1 MSTPDDASPAVGDAS
16 QQMFTRQATGLVRS
30 VSPLTS
36 LIINFTP
43 GNPVQAIAAGLLFAL
58 SLFAGGNLFLA
69 IVLILPMTLAF
80 SYAYGLLTAAMPR
93 TGGDYT
99 LVSRILHPS
108 LGVGVAFFQ
117 AVAQFLSVSFFAI
130 AFVQIAIAPGLTAW
144 GVIDGHQ
151 QLVDA
156 GNTLATSQGWQL
168 GLGVLM
174 ISLTAL
180 IMAGG
185 WGWTSRVL
193 FVLATMTIVGLVVT
207 LIVALFTS
215 HAAFIADFNEVVG
228 ASTGK
233 ATSYDDVLKTAS
245 DAGVI
250 LNPSFSFVKTIP
262 LLAVMSTFAIYTY
275 FSSYVGGELRS
286 GGTIGTANRMAL
298 AGLLNLSIVFVSV
311 IIFFHTFG
319 QDFLTAAYGGG
330 MPAEVPVPPYYFFL
344 VGVVTHSGIVA
355 MLLALSLAA
364 FWPLIAFIA
373 FLQPVRTSF
382 AFAFDGILP
391 KGVTKVSRTHSP
403 YIAVLATAVICA
415 LTLVW
420 AIYVADNFFTVLVYA
435 TIMGLVAMTTLGFA
449 AMVFPWRRP
458 EIYRASST
466 VRSALGIPLV
476 SIAGGAAV
484 ASGLILLFLF
494 FKYEALGI
502 ADTGPLFQ
510 WLGGTL
516 IVAAV
521 FYVAAIYYR
530 RSQGVDVRRAYAE
543 IPPE

>member
-1 MSTPDDASPAVGDAS
+1 MAATEGASPGGGGS
-16 QQMFTRQATGLVRS
+16 NQQMFTRQATGLVRS

-43 GNPVQAIAAGLLFAL
+43 GNPVQAVAAGLLFAL
-58 SLFAGGNLFLA
+58 SLFPGGNLYLG
-69 IVLILPMTLAF
+69 ILLILPMTLAF

-117 AVAQFLSVSFFAI
+117 AVAQFLSVNFFAL

-144 GVIDGHQ
+144 GVIDNHPD
-151 QLVDA
+151 LVQW
-156 GNTLATSQGWQL
+156 GNTLATSQGWQM
-168 GLGVLM
+168 GLAVVM

-193 FVLATMTIVGLVVT
+193 LILAAMTLTGLAITLVVA
-207 LIVALFTS
+207 IFTS
-215 HAAFIADFNEVVG
+215 HDSFISSFNEVVG
-228 ASTGK
+228 GYTGT
-233 ATSYDDVLKTAS
+233 ANSYDGVLKTAQ

-250 LNPSFSFVKTIP
+250 LNPAFSFGKTIP

-286 GGTIGTANRMAL
+286 GGSMGTANRMAL
-298 AGLLNLSIVFVSV
+298 AGFLNLSIVFVAV
-311 IIFFHTFG
+311 AIFFHTFG

-330 MPAEVPVPPYYFFL
+330 MPADVPVPPYYFFL
-344 VGVVTHSGIVA
+344 IGVVTHSGLVA
-355 MLLALSLAA
+355 FLLSLSLAA

-391 KGVTKVSRTHSP
+391 KGITKLSRTHSP
-403 YIAVLATAVICA
+403 YIAVLATAVVCI
-415 LTLVW
+415 LTQIW
-420 AIYVADNFFTVLVYA
+420 AIYVAKNFFTVLVYA
-435 TIMGLVAMTTLGFA
+435 TIMGLVAMTTLGIA
-449 AMVFPWRRP
+449 ALVFPWRRP
-458 EIYRASST
+458 EIYRAAATS
-466 VRSALGIPLV
+466 RSIAGIPLV
-476 SIAGGAAV
+476 AIAGL
-484 ASGLILLFLF
+484 ASALSGITLMVLYFHYDQFGL
-494 FKYEALGI
+494 
-502 ADTGPLFQ
+502 ADKGPMYK
-510 WLGGTL
+510 WIGGTVL
-516 IVAAV
+516 VAIV
-521 FYVAAIYYR
+521 FYIGAVLYR
-530 RSQGVDVRRAYAE
+530 RSQGVDVSRAYAE